1 MLLLENVQKTFNK
14 GTVNE
19 KKALTGVKLN
29 MNSRDFVTVIGGNGA
44 GKSTMLNMVAGVY
57 PIDKGKIVLNGKDL
71 TREPEHKRAKYIS
84 RVFQDPMM
92 GTAANMEIQRI
103 WLWLIVVENGVVLP
117 GASPEMKRSFWRE
130 VKNPGTGP

>member
-19 KKALTGVKLN
+19 KKALTGVNLN

-71 TREPEHKRAKYIS
+71 TREPGA
-84 RVFQDPMM
+84 QA
-92 GTAANMEIQRI
+92 GEIH
-103 WLWLIVVENGVVLP
+103 
-117 GASPEMKRSFWRE
+117 
-130 VKNPGTGP
+130 

>member
-19 KKALTGVKLN
+19 KKALTGVNLN

-57 PIDKGKIVLNGKDL
+57 PIDKG
-71 TREPEHKRAKYIS
+71 P
-84 RVFQDPMM
+84 Q
-92 GTAANMEIQRI
+92 
-103 WLWLIVVENGVVLP
+103 W
-117 GASPEMKRSFWRE
+117 KRSD
-130 VKNPGTGP
+130 PGTGAQAGEIH